1 MGNVLDVSERS
12 SRDVG
17 SNASSSS
24 ESESS
29 RLMMPSFDSDLIF
42 IVVVDDDEEGP
53 RYVDRANQASAMD
66 SIELLQKAVV
76 KKKKESTRWW

>member
-29 RLMMPSFDSDLIF
+29 RLMTPSFDSDLIF